1 MLHWHR
7 KKIYIGEVVMKNY
20 MQPEL
25 SLVDFSENDVVLAS
39 EVDLTEKDYFD
50 FSSINPWE
58 DKLP

>member
-1 MLHWHR
+1 
-7 KKIYIGEVVMKNY
+7 MKNY

-50 FSSINPWE
+50 FSSNNPWE

>member
-1 MLHWHR
+1 
-7 KKIYIGEVVMKNY
+7 MKNY

-25 SLVDFSENDVVLAS
+25 RLVDFSENDVVLAS

-50 FSSINPWE
+50 FNSINPWE

>member
-25 SLVDFSENDVVLAS
+25 KLVDFSENDVVLAS

-50 FSSINPWE
+50 FSSNNPWE